1 MTLLAESGGAA
12 VHHAAWRDLLPIVEA
27 AGGCDALIV
36 DAPYSAKTHAGH
48 DDGAEQARF
57 RESDER
63 RMRTDKR
70 TGAVYAVGVNRRRKI
85 DYEPWTDDDVCAF
98 VDAWAPLV
106 RNWIVSITDHTLA
119 PSWAGAFRVNGR
131 LDFQPIPLIERGA
144 TVRLCGGGPSS
155 WATYAMVSR
164 PRTAAHAK
172 WPTLDGGYS
181 GPTEKKPVTGGK
193 PLWLMEALVG
203 DYTRPGD
210 LVVDPCCGAGT
221 TLVAARSLGRRAI
234 GGDAMLEHAEIAAE
248 RIRALPT
255 AADKRGTLAL
265 FGEAG

>member
-1 MTLLAESGGAA
+1 MTLLAEHGGAQ
-12 VHHAAWRDLLPIVEA
+12 VWHATWRELLPIVEA
-27 AGGCDALIV
+27 AGGCDALVV
-36 DAPYSAKTHAGH
+36 DAPYSAKTHSGH

-57 RESDER
+57 RPKDER
-63 RMRTDKR
+63 RLRTDKR
-70 TGAVYAVGVNRRRKI
+70 DGTVYAVGANRRRSI
-85 DYEPWTDDDVCAF
+85 NYLPWTDDDVCAF

-106 RNWIVSITDHTLA
+106 RGWIVSITDHTLA
-119 PSWAGAFRVNGR
+119 QSWAGAYEVNER
-131 LDFQPIPLIERGA
+131 LSFQPVPLIERGM

-164 PRTAAHAK
+164 PRTMEWAR
-172 WPTLDGGYS
+172 WSTLDGGYS

-193 PLWLMEALVG
+193 PLWLMHALVR

-221 TLVAARSLGRRAI
+221 TLLAARLEGRRAI
-234 GGDAMLEHAEIAAE
+234 GGDAMLEHAELAAE

-255 AADKRGTLAL
+255 HEKRGTLAL
-265 FGEAG
+265 FGGDR